1 MLLWNNV
8 SKFRLGHL
16 LSAPVQRRNLFES
29 ARSALFFALK
39 KQYKHAKLLIRFTFA
54 NLHVKQ
60 FLTLSTQPIL
70 RYKLTL

>member
-29 ARSALFFALK
+29 ARSALFCFK
-39 KQYKHAKLLIRFTFA
+39 NNT
-54 NLHVKQ
+54 N
-60 FLTLSTQPIL
+60 TQS
-70 RYKLTL
+70 Y